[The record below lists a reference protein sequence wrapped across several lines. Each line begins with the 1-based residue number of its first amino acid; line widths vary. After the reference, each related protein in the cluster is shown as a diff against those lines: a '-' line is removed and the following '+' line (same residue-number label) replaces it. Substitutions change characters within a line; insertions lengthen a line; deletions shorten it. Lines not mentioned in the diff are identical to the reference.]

1 MKNWFTSLDK
11 NKACPSLGSEVEKT
25 SLWISMGQY
34 LGFKFT
40 LPTSLQKSN
49 TKKLTYKWSWR
60 KDTSVIS
67 GRSKYKSSPELW
79 FLRGKGSGGGVSWEF
94 GISRCKL
101 VYIEWINNKIL
112 LYSPGNYIQYPV
124 INHNG
129 KENEKEY
136 VYVCILYIYI
146 YIFITEPLC
155 CTAVTNTL

>member
-1 MKNWFTSLDK
+1 MNFSMK
-11 NKACPSLGSEVEKT
+11 
-25 SLWISMGQY
+25 
-34 LGFKFT
+34 
-40 LPTSLQKSN
+40 QKQNHSH
-49 TKKLTYKWSWR
+49 R
-60 KDTSVIS
+60 KQTGVA
-67 GRSKYKSSPELW
+67 
-79 FLRGKGSGGGVSWEF
+79 KGEGVGGGVDWEF
-94 GISRCKL
+94 EISRCKL